1 MIRAF
6 LAVPLP
12 DDIRSA
18 LSVQQFLL
26 PLPDSTD
33 PEQFHLTLVFL
44 GDCPD
49 DVLEA
54 AHDGFATLRSP
65 GLTLT
70 LQGFGLFGGMR
81 PHTAW
86 AGVQPSPALTHLQAR
101 AHRRAIE
108 AGCALPRRRFVP
120 HVTLGRFA
128 PPPAPEA
135 QRLERAIALTPF
147 SSRPFAVTDLH
158 LIESTL
164 SPKGAR
170 YDLLARYPL
179 ATGSFAGDPEG

>member
-1 MIRAF
+1 MIRAV
-6 LAVPLP
+6 LGIDLP
-12 DDIRSA
+12 AEVRGA
-18 LSVQQFLL
+18 LQVQQFLL
-26 PLPDSTD
+26 PLPRKVD
-33 PEQFHLTLVFL
+33 PDQLHLTLVFL

-128 PPPAPEA
+128 PPPASPSSPRRPNRPGCCA
-135 QRLERAIALTPF
+135 PPRHWLADVPTR
-147 SSRPFAVTDLH
+147 SRPDR
-158 LIESTL
+158 
-164 SPKGAR
+164 P
-170 YDLLARYPL
+170 
-179 ATGSFAGDPEG
+179 